1 MSNFCP
7 VPAGPAALGGAKM
20 NNLNAMPPAEKMIF
34 GNPFQGSFPG
44 KSLNAVQEKGQAETN
59 FPGHTGKDKG
69 RAAANLTET
78 AQRKQVV
85 LQQAPQLAPAGS
97 LMVWFS
103 LLHCT

>member
-1 MSNFCP
+1 M
-7 VPAGPAALGGAKM
+7 PAGTAALGGAKM
-20 NNLNAMPPAEKMIF
+20 NNLNAMPPAGKMIF

-44 KSLNAVQEKGQAETN
+44 KSLNAVPEKGQAETN
-59 FPGHTGKDKG
+59 FPGHPGKDKG
-69 RAAANLTET
+69 REAANLTET

-103 LLHCT
+103 LLLCI